1 MPAPYLLDTNILL
14 AATIAPDRL
23 PADVA
28 ELPVRLL
35 MSDAVLPRYS
45 DLVTRVVLR

>member
-23 PADVA
+23 PIVVTPRRG
-28 ELPVRLL
+28 EWV
-35 MSDAVLPRYS
+35 SYHVWAVH
-45 DLVTRVVLR
+45 